1 MGMINSQRM
10 AIPKLGDEKPFEID
24 KIEGQKD
31 NGESME
37 ALTRIQGWVTE
48 LIGFNYNLMDIA
60 GNVDFALQIVKEDRN
75 KAELILSLQNRF
87 NKPLNEAIAKIVK
100 YEFPED
106 NNIDI
111 EAKLFECRE
120 IKEQFYAEE
129 TEKIKAK
136 VELLASIYLA
146 EDADTELKRYF
157 TRRCFELF
165 APGFIYAQQMNDILG
180 DYDRLNNTKP
190 KTHKEEEEIAD
201 NNDNGD
207 TEFGD

>member
-1 MGMINSQRM
+1 
-10 AIPKLGDEKPFEID
+10 
-24 KIEGQKD
+24 
-31 NGESME
+31 ME